1 MSCVRAQVSTLGE
14 GEPGCDR
21 RDTSFCAAVFRRSK
35 DLVRAKAAGSPSR
48 LGEGSA
54 RKIDEFSLQQALHAG
69 GPGLISAC
77 FLLQRVKDYFPLGGT
92 AEGNDKAAADTALIK
107 KKEQE
112 KGKKKTCQDWEGG
125 EASHIDSAGGRNV
138 ETREFLGA
146 AWSPGWCPKRNT
158 KVPVRLELWL
168 PLAQKPPTH
177 SHCLWPPKSAQACED
192 EEVSESSQS
201 WSSARPTSQSSR

>member
-21 RDTSFCAAVFRRSK
+21 RDTSFCAAIFRRSK

-54 RKIDEFSLQQALHAG
+54 RKMDEFSLQQALHAG

-112 KGKKKTCQDWEGG
+112 KGEKKTCQD
-125 EASHIDSAGGRNV
+125 
-138 ETREFLGA
+138 
-146 AWSPGWCPKRNT
+146 
-158 KVPVRLELWL
+158 
-168 PLAQKPPTH
+168 
-177 SHCLWPPKSAQACED
+177 
-192 EEVSESSQS
+192 
-201 WSSARPTSQSSR
+201 

>member
-1 MSCVRAQVSTLGE
+1 M
-14 GEPGCDR
+14 
-21 RDTSFCAAVFRRSK
+21 
-35 DLVRAKAAGSPSR
+35 RAKAAGSPSR

-112 KGKKKTCQDWEGG
+112 KGKKKTCQD
-125 EASHIDSAGGRNV
+125 
-138 ETREFLGA
+138 
-146 AWSPGWCPKRNT
+146 
-158 KVPVRLELWL
+158 
-168 PLAQKPPTH
+168 
-177 SHCLWPPKSAQACED
+177 
-192 EEVSESSQS
+192 
-201 WSSARPTSQSSR
+201 